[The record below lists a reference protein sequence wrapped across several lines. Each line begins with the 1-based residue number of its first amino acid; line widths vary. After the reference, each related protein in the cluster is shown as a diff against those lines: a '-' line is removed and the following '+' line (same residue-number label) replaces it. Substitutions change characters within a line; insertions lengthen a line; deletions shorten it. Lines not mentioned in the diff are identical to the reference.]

1 MTWALNMAPSI
12 ETIVD
17 RLGVSALTSRYTLNY
32 GIQGPLPTNQWQ
44 TEIQHLHSTSLAALQ
59 RMTVEQASGPNDRSV
74 KRFFIPPDND
84 MERKAR
90 CQQVRGFSNYKVR
103 TQMVRRPTQIN
114 HSLGFPSYQ
123 ALFVGK
129 TFGSCDQ
136 SSP

>member
-1 MTWALNMAPSI
+1 MAPSI

-90 CQQVRGFSNYKVR
+90 CQQVRNFSNYNVR
-103 TQMVRRPTQIN
+103 THMNRQSTQTT
-114 HSLGFPSYQ
+114 HSLRFASYQ
-123 ALFVGK
+123 ALFVGE
-129 TFGSCDQ
+129 TFGFGDETL
-136 SSP
+136 P